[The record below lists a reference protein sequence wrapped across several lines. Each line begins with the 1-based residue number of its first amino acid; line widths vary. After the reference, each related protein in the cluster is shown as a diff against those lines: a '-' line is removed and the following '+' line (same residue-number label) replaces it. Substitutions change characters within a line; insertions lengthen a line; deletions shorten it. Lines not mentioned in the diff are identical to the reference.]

1 MRRMT
6 WRQLGLLFFALIW
19 IGLAWRAN
27 ASLATFSRIPSNSQP
42 TPMEHSHL
50 HGFVHEVVDGQM
62 VCRHA
67 TMMEM
72 LTINART
79 TDLPWRILR
88 PPSSRKQSGLQ
99 LILRGTPQLD
109 AFPQAKAA
117 FLRAADTWAQLIST
131 PITLMV
137 DVDFGPT
144 RFGVPYG
151 PNQLGSTIP
160 QVMLLS
166 SGYSQIR
173 SRLVAGASDG
183 AEQLLYEALP
193 VEVIPTDIGL
203 TRDMTVATPI
213 LRAIGWLPPMADP
226 AQELQL
232 GAPPSIGF
240 NSTFRFD
247 FDPSDGIQPGTFD
260 FDAIAVHEIGHV
272 LGFLSNT
279 GVRELSPSEPL
290 SLTLWDLF
298 RFRPGVTLQ
307 TFTTAARILS
317 SGGQQNYFA
326 GGPEL
331 GLSTGRPNRTG
342 GDMQQASHWKAD
354 ELTGQYIGVM
364 DPTVAPGQRLTIT
377 ANDLM
382 ALDSFGYQLASS
394 PPPPTAPNIEVSP
407 TSVDFGSVFLGQSLE
422 RAILVR
428 NTGTAPLNVSPAVG
442 SNIIAPVPPFSLVSP
457 LSPFTVPAGGV
468 QVVTVR
474 FTPAIVDIHSG
485 SLNLLTNDPDEAIVI
500 VPLSGTGMRLGV
512 PDIDVTPTMLDFGAV
527 AIGQSAEQTLTV
539 NNRGNA
545 PLIIT
550 GLTLDHP
557 AFSVTAPSVP
567 FTIGPSNDQ
576 SISIVFRPLTSGVQT
591 AVLSISSNDPDE
603 LTIAVPL
610 IANAT
615 LIGLAEQEPNDSIAT
630 ANLIRPNVNLLGT
643 IGQSGDTD
651 LFSFTVEAG
660 QRLRVEVRARRLDPP
675 SPVDTVLTLTNNRGL
690 QLGQNDNID
699 DRLNDSRLDIRL
711 ATAGRY
717 FLQVKSAD
725 PQAAGPDFRYEMI
738 VIVTDSTF
746 QEREANNDLDQANR
760 ITPDVLVAGAIDTA
774 GDADFFSVSATPAQT
789 LNIMIL
795 ARSLAPSL
803 PTDAVLTVFDANGQE
818 HARAQASG
826 LIRDA
831 SLSFRIPANGRYY
844 IRVEQA
850 GGAGGGATH
859 LYFMRV
865 TVTNQ

>member
-6 WRQLGLLFFALIW
+6 WRPHGTFLLALIW
-19 IGLAWRAN
+19 IGIAWRAD
-27 ASLATFSRIPSNSQP
+27 ARLPAFSDAPSDSPP
-42 TPMEHSHL
+42 TPMEHAHL
-50 HGFVHEVVDGQM
+50 HGFIHEVVDGQM
-62 VCRHA
+62 VCRQA
-67 TMMEM
+67 TTMEI
-72 LTINART
+72 LILKAGA
-79 TDLPWRILR
+79 TDVPWRILT

-99 LILRGTPQLD
+99 LILRGTPQLE
-109 AFPQAKAA
+109 AFAEAKAA
-117 FLRAADTWAQLIST
+117 FLRAADRWAQLIRT
-131 PITLMV
+131 PITLVV

-166 SGYSQIR
+166 SGYNEIR
-173 SRLVAGASDG
+173 SRLLAGASDST
-183 AEQLLYEALP
+183 ERSVYQALP
-193 VEVIPTDIGL
+193 AGVIPTDIGL

-213 LRAIGWLPPMADP
+213 LRAIGGLPPVADP
-226 AQELQL
+226 TQELQL

-240 NSTFRFD
+240 NSAFRFD

-290 SLTLWDLF
+290 SLSVWDLF

-307 TFTTAARILS
+307 SFTTAERILS

-354 ELTGQYIGVM
+354 ELTGHYIGVM
-364 DPTVAPGQRLTIT
+364 DPTIAAGRRFTIT

-394 PPPPTAPNIEVSP
+394 PPPTAPDIEVSP
-407 TSVDFGSVFLGQSLE
+407 TSVEFGPVVIGQSAE
-422 RAILVR
+422 QAVLVR
-428 NTGTAPLNVSPAVG
+428 NVGSAPLTVSPAVG
-442 SNIIAPVPPFSLVSP
+442 SNIIAPIPPFSLVSP
-457 LSPFTVPAGGV
+457 LTPFTVPAGGA
-468 QVVTVR
+468 QIVTVR
-474 FTPAIVDIHSG
+474 FTPALADVHSG
-485 SLNLLTNDPDEAIVI
+485 SLNLLTNDPDETIVI
-500 VPLSGTGMRLGV
+500 VPLSGIGVRPGV
-512 PDIDVTPTMLDFGAV
+512 PDIEVTPTMLDFGAV
-527 AIGQSAEQTLTV
+527 AIGQTAQRTLTV
-539 NNRGNA
+539 SNSGNA

-550 GLTLDHP
+550 SLTLDHP
-557 AFSVTAPSVP
+557 AFSIIAPSVP
-567 FTIGPSNDQ
+567 LTITAGNSQ
-576 SISIVFRPLTSGVQT
+576 SISIACRPPTSGPQT
-591 AVLSISSNDPDE
+591 GLLSISSNDPDE
-603 LTIAVPL
+603 ATITLAL
-610 IANAT
+610 MANAP

-630 ANLIRPNVNLLGT
+630 ANIVRPNANLLGT

-660 QRLRVEVRARRLDPP
+660 QRLRVEVRARRLSSP
-675 SPVDTVLTLTNNRGL
+675 SPLDTVLLLTNSRGI
-690 QLGQNDNID
+690 QLAQNDNID
-699 DRLNDSRLDIRL
+699 ERLHDSRLDIRL
-711 ATAGRY
+711 AAAGRY
-717 FLQVKSAD
+717 YLQIKSAD
-725 PQAAGPDFRYEMI
+725 PQAGGPDFRYEMI

-746 QEREANNDLDQANR
+746 QEKEANNDLDQANR
-760 ITPDVLVAGAIDTA
+760 ITPDVLVAGTIDTA
-774 GDADFFSVSATPAQT
+774 GDADFFSVSATTAQT
-789 LNIMIL
+789 LNVMIV
-795 ARSLAPSL
+795 ARTLAPTL
-803 PTDAVLTVFDANGQE
+803 PTDAVLTVFDANGRE
-818 HARAQASG
+818 RARAHASG
-826 LIRDA
+826 LITEA
-831 SLSFRIPANGRYY
+831 ALSFRIPTNGRYY

-850 GGAGGGATH
+850 GGAGGGASH